1 MRTFDVIVVG
11 GGHAGVEA
19 AQVAARMGMKTAL
32 ITGFVD
38 TIAIPP
44 CNPAIGGPGKTQL
57 VMEIDALGGLMG
69 RVTNESYIQA
79 RVLNKGKGPAV
90 WSQRAQIDKDI
101 YPANMRKRLMN
112 TDNLEIIQGL
122 AVDLLIEGK
131 RVVGVKLE
139 YGDEILA
146 KATVLTT
153 GTFMKGKIYI
163 SAWSKEAGRWGEFPS
178 YGISDALK
186 RLGLQI
192 LRFNT
197 GTTPRL
203 DGRTIDWD
211 KLEIQPGEQ
220 GITFSFFEAPNPPGY
235 KPVYITRTTKH
246 TMDIVRMHIHL
257 TASRA
262 SDMVKIGPRY
272 CPSIE
277 EKAVWFPDRNSH
289 IIFLEPVGLNTEEI
303 YPNGLAISLPVEIQE
318 MVVRSIPGLE
328 NAEIVR
334 PGYTIDYD
342 LIAPHQLHPSMKVKG
357 IEGLFSAGQINGTTG
372 YEEAAA
378 QGIIAGIN
386 ASLYVM
392 GEKPFV
398 LSREDGYIGVLIDEL
413 TTHPIREPYR
423 MLTSRSEYRLVLRQ
437 DNAAFRLSKKAYELG
452 ILTED
457 EYKIVKERQEL
468 IEKAKESL
476 KSTYLNK
483 EHFDFLKGKT
493 SAYQVLKRPEIHAD
507 DLARYVSEISQLDNQ
522 GKLTLEIDVK
532 YEGYIKRDLSLIN
545 EAKKLS
551 QLEIPENINYDKVP
565 NLSREGRDYLKEF
578 KPATLGQA
586 SQIPGVSSG
595 DVVALMLY
603 LKRLKGLE

>member
-1 MRTFDVIVVG
+1 MRTYDVIVVG

-19 AQVAARMGMKTAL
+19 AQVSARMGMKTAL
-32 ITGFVD
+32 ITGFID

-79 RVLNKGKGPAV
+79 RILNKGKGPAV

-112 TDNLEIIQGL
+112 TPNLELIQGL
-122 AVDLLIEGK
+122 AIDLLTDK
-131 RVVGVKLE
+131 NRVLGVKLE
-139 YGDEILA
+139 YGDEITA
-146 KATVLTT
+146 KATILTT

-163 SAWSKEAGRWGEFPS
+163 SSWSKEAGRWGEFPS

-192 LRFNT
+192 IRFNT
-197 GTTPRL
+197 GTTPRI
-203 DGRTIDWD
+203 DGRTIDWN
-211 KLEIQPGEQ
+211 KLEKQPGEDN
-220 GITFSFFEAPNPPGY
+220 ITFSFFEKPNPPGY
-235 KPVYITRTTKH
+235 KPVYITRTTKK

-277 EKAVWFPDRNSH
+277 EKAIWFPDRNNH
-289 IIFLEPVGLNTEEI
+289 IVFLEPVGLNTEEI
-303 YPNGLAISLPVEIQE
+303 YPNGLAISLPVEIQQ
-318 MVVRSIPGLE
+318 MVIRSIPGLE
-328 NAEIVR
+328 KAEIIR

-342 LIAPHQLHPSMKVKG
+342 LIAPHQLHPSMRVKN
-357 IEGLFSAGQINGTTG
+357 IEGLFTAGQINGTTG

-386 ASLYVM
+386 AALYVQ
-392 GEKPFV
+392 GEKPFI
-398 LSREDGYIGVLIDEL
+398 LSREDAYIGVLIDEL

-437 DNAAFRLSKKAYELG
+437 DNAAFRLSEKAYHLG

-457 EYKIVKERQEL
+457 EYKLVKERQEL
-468 IEKAKESL
+468 IMSIKDKL
-476 KSTYLNK
+476 KKTYLSK
-483 EHFDFLKGKT
+483 EHFEFLKGKT
-493 SAYQVLKRPEIHAD
+493 PAYQVLKRPEIHAS
-507 DLARYVSEISQLDNQ
+507 DLKPFVEEIQHLDQQ
-522 GKLTLEIDVK
+522 GLLTLEIDIK
-532 YEGYIKRDLSLIN
+532 YEGYIKRDLALIN

-551 QLEIPENINYDKVP
+551 TLSIPDDINYDEIP

-578 KPATLGQA
+578 RPATLGQA

-595 DVVALMLY
+595 DIVALMLY

>member
-1 MRTFDVIVVG
+1 MKQFDVIVVG

-32 ITGFVD
+32 ITGFID

-112 TDNLEIIQGL
+112 TPNLELVQGL
-122 AVDLLIEGK
+122 VVDLLTEGN
-131 RVVGVKLE
+131 RVLGVKLE
-139 YGDEILA
+139 YGEEILG
-146 KATVLTT
+146 KAVVLTT

-163 SAWSKEAGRWGEFPS
+163 SSWSKEAGRWGEFPS
-178 YGISDALK
+178 YGVSDALK
-186 RLGLQI
+186 RLGLKI

-211 KLEIQPGEQ
+211 RLEIQPGEE
-220 GITFSFFEAPNPPGY
+220 GITFSFFEEPSPPGY

-262 SDMVKIGPRY
+262 SDMVKVGPRY

-277 EKAVWFPDRNSH
+277 EKAVWFPDRNNH

-328 NAEIVR
+328 EAVIVR

-357 IEGLFSAGQINGTTG
+357 VEGLFSAGQINGTTG

-386 ASLYVM
+386 AALYVK
-392 GEKPFV
+392 GEKPFI
-398 LSREDGYIGVLIDEL
+398 LSREDAYIGVLIDEL

-437 DNAAFRLSKKAYELG
+437 DNAAFRLSQKAYKLG
-452 ILTED
+452 ILTKE
-457 EYKIVKERQEL
+457 EIELVRERQSL
-468 IEKAKESL
+468 IEGIKEKL
-476 KSTYLNK
+476 KKTFITKS
-483 EHFDFLKGKT
+483 DMPFLKGKT
-493 SAYQVLKRPEIHAD
+493 EAYQVLKRPEIHAT
-507 DLARYVSEISQLDNQ
+507 DLIPFIPEIEKLDSQ

-532 YEGYIKRDLSLIN
+532 YEGYIKRDMSLIN

-551 QLEIPENINYDKVP
+551 NMEIPEDIDYDSVP

-595 DVVALMLY
+595 DIVALMIY
-603 LKRLKGLE
+603 LKRLKGIE

>member
-1 MRTFDVIVVG
+1 MKQFDVIVVG

-32 ITGFVD
+32 ITGFID

-57 VMEIDALGGLMG
+57 VMEIDALGGIMG

-112 TDNLEIIQGL
+112 TPNLDLVQGL
-122 AVDLLIEGK
+122 VVDLLTEGN
-131 RVVGVKLE
+131 RVLGGKLE
-139 YGDEILA
+139 YGEEILG
-146 KATVLTT
+146 KAVVLTT

-163 SAWSKEAGRWGEFPS
+163 SSWSKEAGRWGEFPS

-186 RLGLQI
+186 RLGLKI

-211 KLEIQPGEQ
+211 RLEIQPGEE
-220 GITFSFFEAPNPPGY
+220 GITFSFFEEPSPPGY

-262 SDMVKIGPRY
+262 SEMVKVGPRY

-277 EKAVWFPDRNSH
+277 EKAVWFPDRNNH

-328 NAEIVR
+328 EAVIVR

-357 IEGLFSAGQINGTTG
+357 VEGLFSAGQINGTTG

-386 ASLYVM
+386 AALYVK
-392 GEKPFV
+392 GEKPFI
-398 LSREDGYIGVLIDEL
+398 LSREDAYIGVLIDEL

-437 DNAAFRLSKKAYELG
+437 DNAAFRLSEKAYNLG
-452 ILTED
+452 ILTKE
-457 EYKIVKERQEL
+457 EIELVRERQSL
-468 IEKAKESL
+468 IEGIKEKLKKTFITKA
-476 KSTYLNK
+476 
-483 EHFDFLKGKT
+483 DMPFLKGKT
-493 SAYQVLKRPEIHAD
+493 SAHQVLKRPEIHAT
-507 DLARYVSEISQLDNQ
+507 DLIPFIPEIEKLDSQ

-532 YEGYIKRDLSLIN
+532 YEGYIKRDMGLIN

-551 QLEIPENINYDKVP
+551 NMEIPEDIDYDNVP

-595 DVVALMLY
+595 DIVALMIY
-603 LKRLKGLE
+603 LKRLKGIE